1 MQVSFG
7 KFIPVRVFLD
17 GKEVVNHNQKG
28 MNQDIKQITLAMT
41 DCLGKADNYPNSYL
55 AEQQRR
61 FFASQVDDYKLP
73 KKTADNKSDILPS
86 TVKTVNVDGKRYLTT
101 GLDIF
106 LVKELGHELGVQQK
120 KNSDE
125 TDKVLSSRAEEMS
138 YEDYEKLHGA
148 ITGMRNM
155 AAKGQR
161 QEALKELAKQRSIP
175 KTLYIDASSNVGAK
189 NKRDQYKIN
198 FIDFK

>member
-1 MQVSFG
+1 MNVSFG

-17 GKEVVNHNQKG
+17 GKEVVNNNPKS
-28 MNQDIKQITLAMT
+28 MNPDIKQVTLAMT
-41 DCLGKADNYPNSYL
+41 DCLGKADNYPNTYL

-61 FFASQVDDYKLP
+61 FFASQVDDYSLP
-73 KKTADNKSDILPS
+73 RKFADNKSDILPS

-106 LVKELGHELGVQQK
+106 LVKELGHELGKQQK
-120 KNSDE
+120 KNSEE
-125 TDKVLSSRAEEMS
+125 TDRVLSSRAEDMNPD
-138 YEDYEKLHGA
+138 DYEKLHST

-175 KTLYIDASSNVGAK
+175 KTLYINASSDSSAK

-198 FIDFK
+198 YIDFI

>member
-86 TVKTVNVDGKRYLTT
+86 TVKT
-101 GLDIF
+101 
-106 LVKELGHELGVQQK
+106 
-120 KNSDE
+120 
-125 TDKVLSSRAEEMS
+125 
-138 YEDYEKLHGA
+138 
-148 ITGMRNM
+148 
-155 AAKGQR
+155 
-161 QEALKELAKQRSIP
+161 
-175 KTLYIDASSNVGAK
+175 
-189 NKRDQYKIN
+189 
-198 FIDFK
+198 

>member
-106 LVKELGHELGVQQK
+106 LVKELGHELGVQKK